1 MGGKAVIHY
10 FGAMGQ
16 LAELRDKLRQ
26 ERLGRL
32 SASVAPLVAGREG
45 AEVWLFGSWAR
56 GDWDARSDV
65 DLIAVAPLASEA
77 ESLADRLIQD
87 LLGDDV
93 IALETSD
100 WQARR
105 SGGDPHWRAIGR
117 DAILIA
123 AGSRP

>member
-1 MGGKAVIHY
+1 MGGQAVSDY

-45 AEVWLFGSWAR
+45 SEVWLFGSWAR

-77 ESLADRLIQD
+77 ESLADRLIQA

-93 IALETSD
+93 IALEASD